1 LEPLALGAEWRAV
14 ERELPVAALKPG
26 INRLRL
32 VWPAIAGDGREALQA
47 AVVRLLEGV
56 AADLFPVFGE
66 LYSVRLAAIT

>member
-14 ERELPVAALKPG
+14 GRELPAAALKPG

-32 VWPAIAGDGREALQA
+32 MWPALDADGGEALQA
-47 AVVRLLEGV
+47 AVDRLLDGA